1 MSPEL
6 LDPDRFGFKT
16 SRPTK
21 ESDCYALGMVV
32 LEVLTGQAPFPR
44 HTGLTVMRKV
54 VDGERPERPQGSE
67 AAWFADDLWG
77 MLEECWS
84 PKPKLRPTVEAVLG
98 HLEGGSMTWKPLSL
112 SADDNL
118 QSGSDDESDFTVSHH
133 SCTFLHSVLKV
144 DSPANVLC
152 SGSNNATGQ

>member
-32 LEVLTGQAPFPR
+32 LEVLTGQAPFPH

-54 VDGERPERPQGSE
+54 VDGERPKRPQGPE
-67 AAWFADDLWG
+67 AAWFTDDLWG
-77 MLEECWS
+77 ILEQCWS
-84 PKPKLRPTVEAVLG
+84 PQPKHRPTPEVVFERLEQDSTVWHPVSPGADELEA
-98 HLEGGSMTWKPLSL
+98 
-112 SADDNL
+112 D
-118 QSGSDDESDFTVSHH
+118 SDDESDFTVSHYP
-133 SCTFLHSVLKV
+133 CMFLHFVLNIN
-144 DSPANVLC
+144 SPANTFC
-152 SGSNNATGQ
+152 SGSNDSTRR